1 MSVTI
6 TRIFGFDSG
15 HRVLGHE
22 SKCAHLHG
30 HRYTAE
36 VTVAADELDKLGRVI
51 DFSKVKEIV
60 GGWIDRQW
68 DHNMI
73 LHPQDPLLAVIGN
86 LARTSQTQL
95 NALTGGKDVFVL
107 DSNPTAENLSR
118 YLFRVA
124 KDLLAPH
131 DITVVKIRLYETPN
145 CWADYTES

>member
-36 VTVAADELDKLGRVI
+36 VTVAATELDSLGRVI
-51 DFSKVKEIV
+51 DFSKVKEVV
-60 GGWIDRQW
+60 GGWIDEHW

-73 LHPQDPLLAVIGN
+73 LHPNDPLRRLVCELPLLQADKI
-86 LARTSQTQL
+86 
-95 NALTGGKDVFVL
+95 TGAKPFFVL
-107 DSNPTAENLSR
+107 DCNPTAENLSR
-118 YLFRVA
+118 YLFRIA
-124 KDLLAPH
+124 RDLLDPY
-131 DITVVKIRLYETPN
+131 DIAVVKIRLYETPN
-145 CWADYTES
+145 CWADYSGA